1 MKFPRFRR
9 PVSELI
15 NWMWERV
22 TWRGIIFPGDRRA
35 RRFGAFGDGSLIG
48 FPTGTIY
55 GEKYMHVGSNTIFA
69 DHVTLSVGM
78 IPGQEMVSDPVLS
91 IGDDCVIG
99 RGNAIVSHFR
109 IDIGDGV
116 YTGMNVYITDQ
127 NHTYDDIDTPIGRQH
142 PVDEPVRIG
151 SGSWIGSGAIILPG
165 ADIGEHVVVAANS
178 VVRGTIPANSVVAG
192 VPAKVVRQHDG
203 EAWSRP

>member
-69 DHVTLSVGM
+69 DHVTLSVG
-78 IPGQEMVSDPVLS
+78 
-91 IGDDCVIG
+91 
-99 RGNAIVSHFR
+99 IVSHFR